1 MNDQN
6 INKTFKKYYK
16 KHTNDIRKKTK
27 KNKTIKKRIEKQKEI
42 CKNLELK
49 EYHTFEDKIEKAFKD
64 ANLDF
69 STINTDLEKEIINQL
84 KKANNSSSNIKPT
97 DDYYSYVNE
106 QWL

>member
-69 STINTDLEKEIINQL
+69 STINTDLEKEIINEL
-84 KKANNSSSNIKPT
+84 KKQITHHPILNQQMIIILMLMN
-97 DDYYSYVNE
+97 DG
-106 QWL
+106 